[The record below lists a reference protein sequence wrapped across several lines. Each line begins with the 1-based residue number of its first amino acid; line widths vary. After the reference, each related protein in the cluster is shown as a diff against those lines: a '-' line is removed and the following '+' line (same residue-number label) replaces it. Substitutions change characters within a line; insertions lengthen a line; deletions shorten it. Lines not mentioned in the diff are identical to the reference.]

1 MLGGS
6 AKRECPVLVKPG
18 PRGIFAGIMRTTSS
32 FEIFPD
38 EPSERELARARWLRR
53 EGRIAEAE
61 AAYRGVMERQP
72 GLRSSWTE
80 CFDLLRSAGQL
91 SKALSLALEAEGVF
105 STEAFPLAL
114 KGAALIEQ
122 DRIPDAIE
130 VLEVAVERDPNLALT
145 WHELGYAAYRL
156 GNGDRALLALD
167 RAFALE
173 PHTETLVLR
182 GRIFRDAGEY
192 YAAEVAFEGA
202 ADAAAHDDQR
212 AEVLQEIDFTRR
224 LGAFAPRRL
233 RQLTSGERW
242 FAQTGAVI
250 IASRSG
256 AVAPT
261 GDDLLE
267 AFINLATD
275 CDWQF
280 GQILTA
286 DEDSTWTALS
296 QVPLLIATRPPI
308 DSASWRDARR
318 RIRESGSGA
327 IVTIWHAKDQ
337 PADVDLVGGLEH
349 RGVPLP
355 LVPDIA
361 AAVVLAQHPNARVAD
376 RRMGL
381 KPDSIQTK

>member
-1 MLGGS
+1 
-6 AKRECPVLVKPG
+6 
-18 PRGIFAGIMRTTSS
+18 MRTTSS
-32 FEIFPD
+32 FEIFPN

-53 EGRIAEAE
+53 EGRIEEAE
-61 AAYRGVMERQP
+61 AAYRGVIERQP
-72 GLRSSWTE
+72 GLRTSWTE

-91 SKALSLALEAEGVF
+91 AKALSLATEAEGVF

-182 GRIFRDAGEY
+182 GRIFREAGEY

-212 AEVLQEIDFTRR
+212 AEVLREIDFTRR

-233 RQLTSGERW
+233 RHLTPAERW
-242 FAQTGAVI
+242 FAQHGAVV
-250 IASRSG
+250 IASHAGS
-256 AVAPT
+256 AAPT
-261 GDDLLE
+261 GEELIE
-267 AFINLATD
+267 AFIGLAED
-275 CDWQF
+275 REWSF

-286 DEDSTWTALS
+286 DDDSSWTTLTQHFGVPTAS
-296 QVPLLIATRPPI
+296 PYEADPDRVPLLIATRPPV
-308 DSASWRDARR
+308 DSPPWAEARR
-318 RIRESGSGA
+318 RIHARGRGA
-327 IVTIWHAKDQ
+327 VVTVWHADDR
-337 PADVDLVGGLEH
+337 PVGVDLVGGLEQ
-349 RGVPLP
+349 GGIPVP
-355 LVPDIA
+355 LVPDTAA
-361 AAVVLAQHPNARVAD
+361 AAVMAQHPGARLAD
-376 RRMGL
+376 RHLGL
-381 KPDSIQTK
+381 TPDAIRTD

>member
-182 GRIFRDAGEY
+182 GRIFRDASAGGGL
-192 YAAEVAFEGA
+192 AGNRFHPPSWSVRP
-202 ADAAAHDDQR
+202 Q
-212 AEVLQEIDFTRR
+212 
-224 LGAFAPRRL
+224 AP
-233 RQLTSGERW
+233 
-242 FAQTGAVI
+242 A
-250 IASRSG
+250 
-256 AVAPT
+256 
-261 GDDLLE
+261 
-267 AFINLATD
+267 
-275 CDWQF
+275 
-280 GQILTA
+280 
-286 DEDSTWTALS
+286 
-296 QVPLLIATRPPI
+296 
-308 DSASWRDARR
+308 
-318 RIRESGSGA
+318 
-327 IVTIWHAKDQ
+327 
-337 PADVDLVGGLEH
+337 PADVRRALVRANRRRHHCIAQRRGRSDGRRFAGSIHQSGNGL
-349 RGVPLP
+349 RL
-355 LVPDIA
+355 
-361 AAVVLAQHPNARVAD
+361 AVRTDSD
-376 RRMGL
+376 RRRRLDM
-381 KPDSIQTK
+381 DRS